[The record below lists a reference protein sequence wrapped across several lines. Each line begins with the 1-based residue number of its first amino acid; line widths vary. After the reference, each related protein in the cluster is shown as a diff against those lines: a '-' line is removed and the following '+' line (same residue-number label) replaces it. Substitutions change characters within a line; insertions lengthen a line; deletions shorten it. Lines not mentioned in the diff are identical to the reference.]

1 MILVPPWLFI
11 WIQPKRRE
19 QMYLQLEY
27 SIRLTDAATTATT
40 VNTANTANTVITAD
54 TAKTEDE
61 TNTANTANI
70 LRCILK

>member
-1 MILVPPWLFI
+1 
-11 WIQPKRRE
+11 
-19 QMYLQLEY
+19 MYLQLEY

-54 TAKTEDE
+54 TAKTENK

-70 LRCILK
+70 LRCILKKKTKNYRCLNTITENVK